1 MNFSAKLRLYFH
13 ICKSFLEKLLKK
25 LWTPYIS
32 FSLHVS
38 SSCSSMPSSWH
49 SLLCQLPSFLPPY
62 YIVGPAVLLPCCSS
76 ILRLSLSAT
85 VIFQQKSYWIKK
97 RIFNNMGGEK
107 GKNLYNNCLRS
118 AETLSKTVLINGVW
132 IWAIRIVM

>member
-97 RIFNNMGGEK
+97 RKVNDVGGQR
-107 GKNLYNNCLRS
+107 KNLYSNYLRN
-118 AETLSKTVLINGVW
+118 AGTLSKIVLTNGVW

>member
-13 ICKSFLEKLLKK
+13 ICKSFLEKLLKN
-25 LWTPYIS
+25 
-32 FSLHVS
+32 H
-38 SSCSSMPSSWH
+38 
-49 SLLCQLPSFLPPY
+49 LL

-107 GKNLYNNCLRS
+107 GKNF
-118 AETLSKTVLINGVW
+118 T
-132 IWAIRIVM
+132 AIV

>member
-49 SLLCQLPSFLPPY
+49 SLLCQLPSFLPP
-62 YIVGPAVLLPCCSS
+62 IVGPAVLLALLFFNLTF
-76 ILRLSLSAT
+76 IALGN
-85 VIFQQKSYWIKK
+85 SYIPTEELLDKEEENQ
-97 RIFNNMGGEK
+97 RSGEE
-107 GKNLYNNCLRS
+107 NQRN
-118 AETLSKTVLINGVW
+118 EEEKTFT
-132 IWAIRIVM
+132 AIA